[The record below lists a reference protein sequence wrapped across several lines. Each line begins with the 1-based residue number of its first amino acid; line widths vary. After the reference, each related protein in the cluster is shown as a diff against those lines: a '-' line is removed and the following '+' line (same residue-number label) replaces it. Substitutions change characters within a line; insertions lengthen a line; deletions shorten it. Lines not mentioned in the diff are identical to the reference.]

1 MAAKPTMIFQLGT
14 NNWQRPTKED
24 PSVLEFAPGS
34 GVLHEAHHIA
44 MNKMDGMK
52 CYSMYPSKKQG
63 QPSPDADYRVFEIQ
77 HDIPICE
84 SASPNSSYRWHS
96 MSDEEFATYTKRLED
111 EVYAFMKECEAKEGA
126 TFSFVIA
133 HHSFVNPVVMQSVIQ
148 RRMADG
154 LPQIPLYCFVHGTA
168 LKMYKWELGETN
180 KEEYPLRFHKW
191 VGDKKIFS
199 DQKNCVN
206 ACFVIS
212 EDQKKILREVWTE
225 FPADRIM
232 VVPNGINMETFN
244 PQPKT
249 LPQVLKEQ
257 LIDSPILW
265 PAKPTEE
272 TLGGYKRMIT
282 FVGKFAEWKRQA
294 ALHIACAELEKEFPD
309 FCALFVGAG
318 PDGERDKLIACC
330 EKLGVKN
337 SYLLGARGQ
346 PVLAEIY
353 TVADLG
359 CFPSFKEP
367 FGLVF
372 VECMACKTPVI
383 GCNSGGP
390 KDFVSEPV
398 GCLCDEPPETTSLD
412 TVPAGIET
420 LAKSLKEAI
429 AKALT
434 ENWKQTKGEAC
445 IQLAIDRFTVKSQV
459 TKMFELVKG
468 LPAM

>member
-1 MAAKPTMIFQLGT
+1 MIFQLGT
-14 NNWQRPTKED
+14 NNWQRPCKDD
-24 PSVLEFAPGS
+24 PSTLEFAPGS

-44 MNKMDGMK
+44 MNQMDGMR
-52 CYSMYPSKKQG
+52 CYSMYPSKNQG
-63 QPSPDADYRVFEIQ
+63 QPSPDADYRVFELQ

-96 MSDEEFATYTKRLED
+96 MSEEEFATYTKRLED
-111 EVYAFMKECEAKEGA
+111 EVYAFMKECEAKEGS
-126 TFSFVIA
+126 TFSAVIA
-133 HHSFVNPVVMQSVIQ
+133 HHSFVNPVVMQAVIQ

-168 LKMYKWELGETN
+168 LKMYKWELGKTN
-180 KEEYPLRFHKW
+180 EKEYPLRFHKW
-191 VGDKKIFS
+191 VDDKKMFS
-199 DQKNCVN
+199 DPKNCVN

-212 EDQKKILREVWTE
+212 ADQKKVLQEVWKD
-225 FPADRIM
+225 FPADRII
-232 VVPNGINMETFN
+232 VVPNGINMETFC

-257 LIDSPILW
+257 LIDAPILW
-265 PAKPTEE
+265 PATKPTEE
-272 TLGGYKRMIT
+272 TIGGYKKMIT

-294 ALHIACAELEKEFPD
+294 ALHMACAELEKQFPD

-318 PDGERDKLIACC
+318 PDEDRDKLIACC

-337 SYLLGARGQ
+337 TYLCGARGQ

-383 GCNSGGP
+383 GAKSGGP
-390 KDFVSEPV
+390 IDFVTDPV
-398 GCLCDEPPETTSLD
+398 GHLCDEPPETTSLD

-434 ENWKQTKGEAC
+434 EDWKKTKGEAC
-445 IQLAIDRFTVKSQV
+445 LQLALDRFTVKFQV
-459 TKMFELVKG
+459 TNMFDGVKK
-468 LPAM
+468 LSSA